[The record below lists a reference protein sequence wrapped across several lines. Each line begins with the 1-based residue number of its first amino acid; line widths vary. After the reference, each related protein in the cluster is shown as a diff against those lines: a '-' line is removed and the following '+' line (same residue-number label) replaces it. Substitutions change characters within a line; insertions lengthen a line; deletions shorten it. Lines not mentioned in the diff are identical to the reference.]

1 MRFQKKWASK
11 LALQS
16 KIKRSFLTES
26 LLWKFILK
34 YFSMTFQLV
43 KPILKNICA
52 FICIQS
58 FSFGTHIKTILTKV
72 NELFTMSLLRR
83 FQQVLPRP
91 CLITIF
97 KTFIKPPLDFEDV
110 VFGQA
115 FNNSLHQRLESIQQ
129 KSALAIT
136 GVIGRTSK
144 EKLYQELTFQSLQ
157 FRRWFLKL
165 SLCYK
170 IMKNE
175 FEYSLFSVLQTFQ
188 KTNFR
193 ICRTNP

>member
-110 VFGQA
+110 VFGHA

>member
-83 FQQVLPRP
+83 FQQVLPRS

-110 VFGQA
+110 VFGHA

>member
-1 MRFQKKWASK
+1 
-11 LALQS
+11 
-16 KIKRSFLTES
+16 
-26 LLWKFILK
+26 
-34 YFSMTFQLV
+34 MTFQLV

-144 EKLYQELTFQSLQ
+144 EKLYQEFTFQSLQ

>member
-1 MRFQKKWASK
+1 
-11 LALQS
+11 
-16 KIKRSFLTES
+16 
-26 LLWKFILK
+26 
-34 YFSMTFQLV
+34 MTFQLV

-97 KTFIKPPLDFEDV
+97 KTFIKSPLDFEDV

>member
-110 VFGQA
+110 VFGHA

-175 FEYSLFSVLQTFQ
+175 FEYSLFSVLQTF
-188 KTNFR
+188 
-193 ICRTNP
+193 

>member
-110 VFGQA
+110 VFGKA

-170 IMKNE
+170 VMKSE

>member
-34 YFSMTFQLV
+34 YFSMTFQLE

-110 VFGQA
+110 IFGHA

-157 FRRWFLKL
+157 FRIWFLKL

>member
-1 MRFQKKWASK
+1 MSFKTGLTKQAQQVIFNRKSIVKIHPKVFFNDIPVSK
-11 LALQS
+11 DDSQ
-16 KIKRSFLTES
+16 
-26 LLWKFILK
+26 
-34 YFSMTFQLV
+34 
-43 KPILKNICA
+43 NICA

-136 GVIGRTSK
+136 GVIGGTSK
-144 EKLYQELTFQSLQ
+144 EKLYQELTFQLPQ

-165 SLCYK
+165 SHCYK

-175 FEYSLFSVLQTFQ
+175 FEYSLFSFLQTFQ

-193 ICRTNP
+193 ICKTNP